1 MAVFVV
7 LFGALLPVIAL
18 YIEWSY
24 ASCGD
29 AFFDP
34 IPTTW
39 HIAAIGLV
47 PVANLFA
54 LETITNKDQV
64 SRGTAKLLA
73 WMNGATLAISL
84 IYAIP
89 FLPLA
94 PFGIIAIVFFG
105 FGFLPLAPVLSFAA
119 ACVISKSL
127 RSEQAEAIGGKWKF
141 GIHQV
146 AGALLAIV
154 WLVIPE
160 AQTHI
165 TNHYTMVAT
174 NGNESG
180 RAHGLAMLRK
190 VGSKQQ
196 LLERCYED
204 RTRRSLFGFGP
215 RSRYISR
222 EDAQS
227 AYFAVTGHSFNSV
240 QPPRRVTNGSDFW
253 RWNFDP
259 DLGGDSVAGRI
270 KDLSLAESEIKGE
283 IFPGEAAS
291 YVEWTMVFNNGSNR
305 QREARAQLLLPPNAV
320 ISRLTLWVNGEPRE
334 AAFSSNS
341 KVKQAYKSIAVERR
355 RDPVLVTWK
364 GKDRIQMQCFPI
376 PPLGDMK
383 IRIGITT
390 PLAGDELDSF
400 RLPCIVERNFNINKE
415 QIHDV
420 WLESTNQLA
429 TANPDFEV
437 TSEEP
442 GFALSGF
449 CSDTSLASNQS
460 SVAVIG
466 DLQPTVWT
474 RLSGHSNEILVQ
486 EIGEQQDSSRRG
498 VTLVIDGS
506 AGMKDSVKSLV
517 RLLDERESLD
527 IDKVIIAGD
536 EVVDL
541 DALRQSRNANPGKLV
556 RQQIGKG
563 GCDNVAALAAA
574 ISHARK
580 ADAPHIVWVHGPQP
594 ATLTPA
600 WRLARK
606 LKNRG
611 EITIH
616 DVAVQAGTNRIVEN
630 EDVSAHFRSVART
643 GDLYEDLSVLIQK
656 LSSPEKRMVRK
667 WSLIPGDSRTEDEL
681 ANKSRTEKIADLWAN
696 EKTLRMIRR
705 DTRET
710 PTRKKAAE
718 FAAAMH
724 VVTPVSGAVVL
735 ETREQYDEFGLT
747 PVDEIG
753 ETFKVPAS
761 PEPGGFTLAFLA
773 MLGLF
778 GVARKKRSRAR

>member
-7 LFGALLPVIAL
+7 LFGALLPAIAL

-34 IPTTW
+34 IPTAW
-39 HIAAIGLV
+39 HVVAIGLV

-54 LETITNKDQV
+54 LKTITDNSQI

-94 PFGIIAIVFFG
+94 PFGIIAICFFG

-119 ACVISKSL
+119 ACVIAKSL
-127 RSEQAEAIGGKWKF
+127 RNEQAEAIGGKWNF
-141 GIHQV
+141 GIHQF

-160 AQTHI
+160 AQSHMTS
-165 TNHYTMVAT
+165 HYTAMAT
-174 NGNESG
+174 SGNESG

-196 LLERCYED
+196 LLEQCYEN
-204 RTRRSLFGFGP
+204 RTRRSLFRFGP
-215 RSRYISR
+215 RSRFISR

-227 AYFAVTGHSFNSV
+227 AYFAVTGRSFNSV
-240 QPPRRVTNGSDFW
+240 QPPRRVTEGSDFW

-270 KDLSLAESEIKGE
+270 KDLSLVESEIKGE
-283 IFPGEAAS
+283 IFPGEAVS
-291 YVEWTMVFNNGSNR
+291 YVEWTMVFNNGSRR
-305 QREARAQLLLPPNAV
+305 QREARAQLLLPPDAV
-320 ISRLTLWVNGEPRE
+320 VSRLTLWVNGEPRE
-334 AAFSSNS
+334 AAFSSDS
-341 KVKQAYKSIAVERR
+341 RVKQAYKSIAVERR

-376 PPLGDMK
+376 PPMGDMK

-390 PLAGDELDSF
+390 PLAGAELDSL

-415 QIHDV
+415 QIHDI
-420 WLESTNQLA
+420 WLESANQLA
-429 TANPDFEV
+429 TTNPDFEV
-437 TSEEP
+437 SSEEP
-442 GFALSGF
+442 GFAVSGF

-460 SVAVIG
+460 SFAVVG

-474 RLSGHSNEILVQ
+474 RLPGRSNEILVQ
-486 EIGEQQDSSRRG
+486 EICEQQDSSCRDI
-498 VTLVIDGS
+498 TLVIDGS
-506 AGMKDSVKSLV
+506 AGMKDSAKSLV
-517 RLLDERESLD
+517 RLLDERKSLN
-527 IDKVIIAGD
+527 IGKVLIAGD
-536 EVVDL
+536 EVIDL
-541 DALRQSRNANPGKLV
+541 DSLCQSKNANPGQLI
-556 RQQIGKG
+556 RQQIGQG
-563 GCDNVAALAAA
+563 GRDNVAAILAA
-574 ISHARK
+574 IDHARK
-580 ADAPHIVWVHGPQP
+580 ADAPHIVWVHGSQP
-594 ATLTPA
+594 ATLTPVY
-600 WRLARK
+600 RLARK

-616 DVAVQAGTNRIVEN
+616 NVAVRAGTNRIVED
-630 EDVSAHFRSVART
+630 EAVSAHFSSVART
-643 GDLYEDLSVLIQK
+643 GDLYEDLSVLLQK

-667 WSLIPGDSRTEDEL
+667 WSLSPGDSGTEDDL
-681 ANKSRTEKIADLWAN
+681 TNKSRTEKIADLWAN
-696 EKTLRMIRR
+696 EKTMRMLRR
-705 DTRET
+705 DAKKT
-710 PTRKKAAE
+710 PTRKEAAE

-753 ETFKVPAS
+753 ETLKVPAS